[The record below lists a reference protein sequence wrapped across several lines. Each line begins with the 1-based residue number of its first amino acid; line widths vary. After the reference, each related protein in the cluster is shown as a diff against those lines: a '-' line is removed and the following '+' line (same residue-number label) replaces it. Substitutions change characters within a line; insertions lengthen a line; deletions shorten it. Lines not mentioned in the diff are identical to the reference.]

1 MQLTPSLES
10 LNVNLTD
17 ITHHAYETVQRGKH
31 FFAIAHKAL
40 STHIFLGLFPPTQK
54 RTQPLSPEVLAWVQE
69 RYNALLETDWQGAER
84 GIYPIDLL
92 FDAPWTEFLQFY
104 PSLWLDSSKMW
115 QRANANMFQEFDAA
129 INLENYPQY
138 YRQNFHYQTDGYLS
152 ETSANLY
159 DMQVE
164 ILFGGTADA
173 MRRRILAPLVDHVQ
187 RNSPSPRILDIAC
200 GTGRTLKQLQ
210 AAFPTASLFGLD
222 LSESYLRKANTLL
235 IQEAGVLPQLVQ
247 GRAEDLP
254 YVENHFDILTCIFL
268 FHELPAP
275 VRQQVI
281 AEAYRVL
288 QPGGMFIL
296 CDSIQVAD
304 FPGQRVMMDNFAN
317 LYHEPFYRNYIED
330 DISQRLTDDGFELL
344 GVEYHF
350 MSKYWIVRKP

>member
-10 LNVNLTD
+10 FNVNLTD
-17 ITHHAYETVQRGKH
+17 VTRQVYETVQRSKH
-31 FFAIAHKAL
+31 IFAIAHKAL
-40 STHIFLGLFPPTQK
+40 STHIFLALFPPSQK
-54 RTQPLSPEVLAWVQE
+54 RTQPLPPEVLAWVQE
-69 RYNALLETDWQGAER
+69 RYNDLLKTDWQDAQR
-84 GIYPIDLL
+84 GIYPMELL
-92 FDAPWTEFLQFY
+92 FDAPWAEFLQFY

-115 QRANANMFQEFDAA
+115 QRANANLFQEFDAT
-129 INLENYPQY
+129 INLQNYPQY

-173 MRRRILAPLVDHVQ
+173 MRRRVLAPLVEYVKDC
-187 RNSPSPRILDIAC
+187 PEPRILDIGC

-210 AAFPTASLFGLD
+210 AAFPTAALFGLD
-222 LSESYLRKANTLL
+222 LSPTYLRKANTLL
-235 IQEAGVLPQLVQ
+235 CQDPGVLPQLVQ
-247 GRAEDLP
+247 GRGEELP
-254 YVENHFDILTCIFL
+254 YVENYFNSLTCVFL

-288 QPGGMFIL
+288 QPGGRFIL

-330 DISQRLTDDGFELL
+330 DISQRLSQAGFELL

-350 MSKYWIVRKP
+350 MSKYWIARKS